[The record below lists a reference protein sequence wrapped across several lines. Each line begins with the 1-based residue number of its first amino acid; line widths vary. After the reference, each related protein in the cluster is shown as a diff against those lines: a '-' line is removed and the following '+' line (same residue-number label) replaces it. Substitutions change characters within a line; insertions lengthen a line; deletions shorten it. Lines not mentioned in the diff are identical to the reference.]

1 MRAVERGDATT
12 AAHYVNLARVQVSLT
27 EQITEAYL
35 QRTGARS
42 GPLVHGAVGALAD
55 PIVYKLISPEAFT
68 ELSAHRLAARGRPRG
83 AVQHNRHHARWSRNR
98 VWQLFV
104 AAEYG
109 IGRYEVT
116 VPVGVP
122 PERAFMLQFR
132 LAQWRWQL
140 AAVRVP
146 EPIRLLLADEIIKST
161 KSLQPPHGSD
171 QSSSPSALRHRHRQ
185 AHAIVSA
192 LGAPRDP
199 A

>member
-1 MRAVERGDATT
+1 MRKTILFLAVLALACIAYMAWPVYDLTQFVRAVERGDTTT
-12 AAHYVNLARVQVSLT
+12 AAHYVNLARVRVSLT

-42 GPLVHGAVGALAD
+42 GPLVQGAVGALAD
-55 PIVYKLISPEAFT
+55 PIVYKLISPEALT
-68 ELSAHRLAARGRPRG
+68 ELLRIGWPRAVLPEAPSNTTGISLAGLG
-83 AVQHNRHHARWSRNR
+83 T

-161 KSLQPPHGSD
+161 KSLQPP
-171 QSSSPSALRHRHRQ
+171 QRQ
-185 AHAIVSA
+185 
-192 LGAPRDP
+192 
-199 A
+199 

>member
-1 MRAVERGDATT
+1 MRKTILFLAVLALAWIAYLAWPAYDLSRFVRAVERGDATT
-12 AAHYVNLARVQVSLT
+12 AVHYVNMPRVRSSLI
-27 EQITEAYL
+27 EQITEAYM

-55 PIVYKLISPEAFT
+55 PIVHKLISPEAFT
-68 ELSAHRLAARGRPRG
+68 ELLRIGWPRAVIPEPPSNTSGITLAGLGTA
-83 AVQHNRHHARWSRNR
+83 
-98 VWQLFV
+98 WQLFA

-122 PERAFMLQFR
+122 PERAFVLQFR

-146 EPIRLLLADEIIKST
+146 ESIRLLLADEIIKST
-161 KSLQPPHGSD
+161 KPAQPRP
-171 QSSSPSALRHRHRQ
+171 
-185 AHAIVSA
+185 
-192 LGAPRDP
+192 
-199 A
+199 